1 MKHQPAKLSLRIK
14 HPTRDLM
21 IVCGTLG
28 LRPSVLWKAGDP
40 RRTPKG
46 NMLGGRRTESFCSI
60 DIPASRRKSL
70 VDQMR
75 TALILLKP
83 RRRILKML
91 SSTGGRISFFVGL
104 FCDEHTGESFDCQ
117 LLGEMTA
124 LQIALDLNIYIPDY

>member
-1 MKHQPAKLSLRIK
+1 MKHQRAKLSLRIK

-21 IVCGTLG
+21 IVCDKLG
-28 LRPSVLWKAGDP
+28 LKPAVLWKAGDP

-60 DIPASRRKSL
+60 DIPASRRRSL

-75 TALILLKP
+75 AALIMLKP
-83 RRRILKML
+83 HRRILRTL

-117 LLGEMTA
+117 LLGEMTE
-124 LQIALDLNIYIPDY
+124 LRIALDLNVYVPD